1 MGKNLYHVKLTE
13 FEHRGHPCFGVEFK
27 FNTPLKE
34 LIKSIKEIAWST
46 GRKTFYVSKNKL
58 TLHQLYTQLNKRGI
72 YVDYSH
78 LKNSIKTKK
87 KASTKRIPRTI
98 SDEKKELIRAFVRYL
113 RGLRLSENT
122 IKVYFTFVADFVE
135 FIGDKSLDEIN
146 NTDVRLFVE
155 QQVVYKKYAISTHRQ
170 LVSAIK
176 HFGHF
181 LPDTKLEV

>member
-13 FEHRGHPCFGVEFK
+13 FEHQGHPCFGVGFK
-27 FNTPLKE
+27 FDTPLKE
-34 LIKSIKEIAWST
+34 LIKSIKEIAWSAR
-46 GRKTFYVSKNKL
+46 RKTFYVSKNKL
-58 TLHQLYTQLNKRGI
+58 SLHQLYTQLNERGI

-78 LKNSIKTKK
+78 LKTSIKTKK
-87 KASTKRIPRTI
+87 KASTKRTPRRI

-135 FIGDKSLDEIN
+135 FIGDKSLDNSN

-155 QQVVYKKYAISTHRQ
+155 QQVVHKKYAISTH
-170 LVSAIK
+170 
-176 HFGHF
+176 HNW
-181 LPDTKLEV
+181 